1 MIDQQTLIEQIT
13 KEVMGKL
20 QGQVSGTAVA
30 EPVSVQSTSRTAA
43 TGTVSAQQSGYVPP
57 SILIPGD
64 VAKYIDHT
72 LLKPEAT
79 AEEIAK
85 ICDEATEYHFYS
97 VCVNSNWV
105 PFCAKKLRGSDVKV
119 CAVVGFPL
127 GAMDSRSKSFEARHA
142 IENGAQEID
151 MVMNVGAMKSGDV
164 KTVEEDI
171 KAVRRACRPTI
182 TLKVIL
188 ETALLSDDEKVTACQ
203 IAKNAGA
210 DFVKTSTGFS
220 KGGATVKDVALMRRA
235 VGPKMGV
242 KAAGGIHSFE
252 DAKAM
257 IEAGATR
264 IGASS
269 GVAIVTGKA
278 STSSY

>member
-127 GAMDSRSKSFEARHA
+127 
-142 IENGAQEID
+142 
-151 MVMNVGAMKSGDV
+151 
-164 KTVEEDI
+164 
-171 KAVRRACRPTI
+171 
-182 TLKVIL
+182 
-188 ETALLSDDEKVTACQ
+188 
-203 IAKNAGA
+203 
-210 DFVKTSTGFS
+210 
-220 KGGATVKDVALMRRA
+220 
-235 VGPKMGV
+235 
-242 KAAGGIHSFE
+242 
-252 DAKAM
+252 
-257 IEAGATR
+257 
-264 IGASS
+264 
-269 GVAIVTGKA
+269 
-278 STSSY
+278 